1 MPRYNTFQHT
11 ATYCNTLQHTTVP
24 HCSTLDVPRCN
35 ALPHTAI
42 FYRTLQHKQHSANYY
57 ITTHHAATR
66 CNTFEILCY
75 IQPYPMI
82 TQVKKAY
89 THNWFRCR
97 IFVVWKPPVYYKCA
111 KKNGWGYQLGFHP
124 SPSHLIVKEGAV
136 SLGYPVFVFINLCI
150 CCICTYVCYLS
161 AGQRKRCG
169 YMCACMYITHE
180 IIEVLRN
187 WKHTY
192 TSEWVSSLALSRALP
207 LSLCLTSAS
216 QPTDWRLSVC
226 VYTMTPLNVSHDSFN
241 CVVCH
246 IRIFIRVRWLNHIG
260 HLSDMSHPYL
270 WHDSFICVTWLSHIR
285 DETPAYVW
293 YDLRDMIRSF
303 LWHISFYAWHE
314 SSIHVTRLIQM
325 HDMTRS
331 YMLHDSFMCCMTN
344 TL

>member
-1 MPRYNTFQHT
+1 M
-11 ATYCNTLQHTTVP
+11 ACNTLQHTTVP

-42 FYRTLQHKQHSANYY
+42 LYRTLQHKQHSANYY

-150 CCICTYVCYLS
+150 CCICTYVIWVLDKES
-161 AGQRKRCG
+161 AADTCVRVCISLTKSLKC
-169 YMCACMYITHE
+169 CAIGSIHIRLNE
-180 IIEVLRN
+180 FPRLR
-187 WKHTY
+187 
-192 TSEWVSSLALSRALP
+192 SLV
-207 LSLCLTSAS
+207 LSLS
-216 QPTDWRLSVC
+216 LSVLQ
-226 VYTMTPLNVSHDSFN
+226 VHLNQQ
-241 CVVCH
+241 
-246 IRIFIRVRWLNHIG
+246 IG
-260 HLSDMSHPYL
+260 G
-270 WHDSFICVTWLSHIR
+270 
-285 DETPAYVW
+285 
-293 YDLRDMIRSF
+293 
-303 LWHISFYAWHE
+303 
-314 SSIHVTRLIQM
+314 
-325 HDMTRS
+325 
-331 YMLHDSFMCCMTN
+331 
-344 TL
+344 